1 MYEKKSLCIIVVII
15 SLVSLFGLM
24 MAKKIL
30 PSNSDKW
37 NDEECQSI
45 LTNYSSRFPCDFET
59 ATNDIEKKIYGVW
72 QVKEF
77 VGYDNSVRYQWDGY
91 NGDIIIFCQNA
102 WIDNGIPE
110 FAPVYFCFATNM
122 SELSSEDFLDVTW
135 TDSRYEN
142 KEGILTIAIC
152 SEKNEKFGSAVDV
165 EPMQFIICDDV
176 LIMEKNGSYFELEK
190 VGEIQMFENFL

>member
-59 ATNDIEKKIYGVW
+59 ATNDIPYSSRR
-72 QVKEF
+72 F
-77 VGYDNSVRYQWDGY
+77 Y
-91 NGDIIIFCQNA
+91 N
-102 WIDNGIPE
+102 
-110 FAPVYFCFATNM
+110 
-122 SELSSEDFLDVTW
+122 
-135 TDSRYEN
+135 SRY
-142 KEGILTIAIC
+142 
-152 SEKNEKFGSAVDV
+152 
-165 EPMQFIICDDV
+165 
-176 LIMEKNGSYFELEK
+176 
-190 VGEIQMFENFL
+190 